1 MKNLLRDNKR
11 FALITS
17 FFAVI
22 LLFSPFWGQW
32 MYSDVVT
39 FSRTGDTV
47 DQCYPEFV
55 RLGVRLCNGNWGGY
69 EYYVYNGASEFFS
82 RAGSPS
88 YYLPF
93 AFFSAIG
100 YLLSKP
106 YFMYILYH
114 VFHIFIALYFTQ
126 RLAMEFFKLKKEVA
140 LLIGIYCMS
149 IWTEEVWFHSFFTI
163 ACLTFPLLYYSLR
176 TIKNTDR
183 HIFLRA
189 LPYVLALTSGYIVIS
204 VVLFGTV
211 AVASVCY
218 YWFFEN
224 ERKLIKYWYGII
236 FPAIVGMIISI
247 AYCLNLYI
255 YISKVV
261 KNDLSSMFSATYF
274 VLNIKDLVRILSSS
288 FTPENMIEQLRLIT
302 LGIPLV
308 LIVIY
313 AIREHAFNRMN
324 HGMRVVF
331 LLSLAIVTIL
341 CMISMNQNTPLAFWF
356 YNIPVIGQAHLP
368 IRFLIIYQQY
378 FLLVLFFLIGNLENE
393 REKKFFKVVILGGSV
408 IFILLFF
415 YSRINTVTI
424 FNDTNLLFELM
435 TSIIIFYCAYIWG
448 IVNIKTLLVW
458 ASLIFIINSNTFY
471 TSQEVKIPIDNYKS
485 RNILFN
491 EEDQKVLT
499 NFVESQFEKK
509 LFYRYICVD
518 SNNEIHTYMG
528 QSYPWIN
535 TGNVRLSNYVGYPLH
550 MTGPKEYFT
559 DNFPWFDNINW
570 EYLKNTRADFLVLDN
585 SYITENKE
593 LLDQYVDWDLSN
605 VYLNYGRLRLC
616 VFKRFIPSGFGVVN
630 DLVSA
635 DRVLDNGFFY
645 SPQLDKSQMINFSAI
660 DGSFVKATFILEKSA
675 DVEFLF
681 FAGNKYKFYV
691 NGNEMSPRIE
701 GDCAY
706 MNLEK
711 GKNIVEIRYSNILQ
725 SIAIYVICIYYIF
738 VIITIL
744 IMFVKTKLKLSNIK
758 I

>member
-1 MKNLLRDNKR
+1 MKNLLKDNKK

-22 LLFSPFWGQW
+22 LLFSPFWGQL

-39 FSRTGDTV
+39 FARTGDTV
-47 DQCYPEFV
+47 DQCFPEFV
-55 RLGVRLCNGNWGGY
+55 RLGGRLCNGNWGGY

-93 AFFSAIG
+93 AVFSAIG

-114 VFHIFIALYFTQ
+114 VFHIFIAFYFTQ
-126 RLAMEFFKLKKEVA
+126 RLVTEFFKLKKEIA

-149 IWTEEVWFHSFFTI
+149 IWTAEVWFHSFFTI
-163 ACLTFPLLYYSLR
+163 ACLTFPLLYFSLR
-176 TIKNTDR
+176 TIKNKTR
-183 HIFLRA
+183 NIFLRA

-211 AVASVCY
+211 AAASACY
-218 YWFFEN
+218 YWLFEN
-224 ERKLIKYWYGII
+224 ERKLNKYWNRII
-236 FPAIVGMIISI
+236 LPAVVGLIVSFG
-247 AYCLNLYI
+247 YCLNLYI

-261 KNDLSSMFSATYF
+261 KDDLSSMFLATYY

-288 FTPENMIEQLRLIT
+288 FIPVNMIEQLPLIT

-324 HGMRVVF
+324 YGMKIVF
-331 LLSLAIVTIL
+331 LLSFAIVTIL
-341 CMISMNQNTPLAFWF
+341 CMISMNQNMPLAFWF

-368 IRFLIIYQQY
+368 IRYLIIYQQY
-378 FLLVLFFLIGNLENE
+378 LLLVLFFLIANLKNE
-393 REKKFFKVVILGGSV
+393 LEKKFFKVAIFAGTI
-408 IFILLFF
+408 IFIILFF
-415 YSRINTVTI
+415 YTRINTVTTI
-424 FNDTNLLFELM
+424 NDSNLLFELM
-435 TSIIIFYCAYIWG
+435 VSIIICYCAYLWG

-458 ASLIFIINSNTFY
+458 GSLIFIINSNTFY
-471 TSQEVKIPIDNYKS
+471 SLQELKTPLDNYKS

-491 EEDQKVLT
+491 EEDQNVLT
-499 NFVESQFEKK
+499 NFVESQLEKK

-518 SNNEIHTYMG
+518 SSNEIHTYMG
-528 QSYPWIN
+528 QSYPWTNAGSI
-535 TGNVRLSNYVGYPLH
+535 RLTNYVGYPLH
-550 MTGPKEYFT
+550 MTGPREYFT
-559 DNFPWFDNINW
+559 DNFPWFNNINW

-585 SYITENKE
+585 SYIAENKE
-593 LLDQYVDWDLSN
+593 LLDRYVDWDLSN
-605 VYLNYGRLRLC
+605 AYLNYGRLRLC

-630 DLVSA
+630 NLVSD

-645 SPQLDKSQMINFSAI
+645 SPFLDKSQMVDFSAL
-660 DGSFVKATFILEKSA
+660 DGSFIKATFTLEKSA

-681 FAGNKYKFYV
+681 YAGNKYKFYI
-691 NGNEMSPRIE
+691 NGNEISPRIE
-701 GDCAY
+701 GGCAY
-706 MNLEK
+706 MKLEK
-711 GKNIVEIRYSNILQ
+711 GTNIVEIRYNNILQ
-725 SIAIYVICIYYIF
+725 SLAIYAITIYYI
-738 VIITIL
+738 II
-744 IMFVKTKLKLSNIK
+744 IMFAMTKLIIVRYRKLTY
-758 I
+758 